1 MLKII
6 RSKKDIVVIDSE
18 SSLNGICGTYNQ
30 GEMMIKYQ
38 DIVNK
43 LGSPTSKGDGYK
55 VSAEWEIITPF
66 GMGTIYDYKEC
77 KSYCGKDGSNK
88 KDITNWNIGGHN
100 KETGDFIKS
109 IFFK

>member
-1 MLKII
+1 MKII
-6 RSKKDIVVIDSE
+6 RSKKDIVLVDELDSKNE
-18 SSLNGICGTYNQ
+18 LCGTYHQ
-30 GEMMIKYQ
+30 GDMMISYDK
-38 DIVNK
+38 IVEK
-43 LGSPTSKGDGYK
+43 LGRPTSKGDNYK